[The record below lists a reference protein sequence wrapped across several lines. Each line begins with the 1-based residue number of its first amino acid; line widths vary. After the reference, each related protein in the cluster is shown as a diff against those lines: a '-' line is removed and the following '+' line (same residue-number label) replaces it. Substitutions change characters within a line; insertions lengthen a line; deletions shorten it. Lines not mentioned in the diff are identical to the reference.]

1 MSVVIKPS
9 KPFSNGTEYE
19 VFLSNFCHRC
29 KHGIVSEEGF
39 AEYPENGGCKIW
51 DAMENA
57 RFDTS
62 LFPCNDVVQLERNGE
77 VKHWNVCKCFETD
90 NTAVMERYKSLFEDT
105 QPPKGE

>member
-1 MSVVIKPS
+1 MSIVLKPS

-19 VFLSNFCHRC
+19 VFMYNFCHRC
-29 KHGIVSEEGF
+29 KHGIINEEGF
-39 AEYPENGGCKIW
+39 AEYPEKGGCKIW

-77 VKHWNVCKCFETD
+77 VERWNVCKHFETD
-90 NTAVMERYKSLFEDT
+90 NTAVMGSYKSLFEDT
-105 QPPKGE
+105 ELPKGE